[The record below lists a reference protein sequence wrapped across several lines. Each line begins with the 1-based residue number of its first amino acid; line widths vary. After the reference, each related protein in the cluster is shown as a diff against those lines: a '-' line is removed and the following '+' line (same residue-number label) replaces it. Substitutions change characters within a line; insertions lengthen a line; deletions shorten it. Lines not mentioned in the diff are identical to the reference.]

1 MLDSIWFTASLMKP
15 VPANLFCLPSDR
27 SEGSVL
33 IAYEKKPSGMMSND
47 TLSLMQGQHGNM
59 TLIKHF
65 LGLTFLEETFNE

>member
-1 MLDSIWFTASLMKP
+1 MIDSRGFTANLMKR
-15 VPANLFCLPSDR
+15 VPANLFCLPSYR

-33 IAYEKKPSGMMSND
+33 IAYEKKPSGMTSDD

-65 LGLTFLEETFNE
+65 LGLTFLEETFYE